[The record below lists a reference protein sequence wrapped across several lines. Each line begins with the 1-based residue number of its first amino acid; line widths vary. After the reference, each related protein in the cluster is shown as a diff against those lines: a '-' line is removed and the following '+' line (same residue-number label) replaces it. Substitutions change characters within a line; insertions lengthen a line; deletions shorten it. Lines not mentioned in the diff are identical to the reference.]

1 MTLAKEGCW
10 RASEGKKIV
19 GKVSER
25 KEDCRRGAGRA
36 TVTSYRLP
44 GEGRCFACAISRLFD
59 GRLRACAT
67 RRAADGAGIEV
78 LLSVVLV
85 DDWYRRKT
93 EPFPL
98 VGCVEISTD
107 SDGEHDGTAM
117 KNAMCC
123 RACW

>member
-44 GEGRCFACAISRLFD
+44 GEGRCFACAISRLID

-78 LLSVVLV
+78 LLSVVPV
-85 DDWYRRKT
+85 DDWYRRKNGAVS
-93 EPFPL
+93 
-98 VGCVEISTD
+98 VGRVRRNQY
-107 SDGEHDGTAM
+107 GL
-117 KNAMCC
+117 
-123 RACW
+123 